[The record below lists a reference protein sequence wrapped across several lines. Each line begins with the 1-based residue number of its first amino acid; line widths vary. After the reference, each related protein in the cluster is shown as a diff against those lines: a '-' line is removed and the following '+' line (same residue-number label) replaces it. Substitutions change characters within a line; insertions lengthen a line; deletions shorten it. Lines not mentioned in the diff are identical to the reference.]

1 MENQALPIFFRALKS
16 VGESWKK
23 SHEWMGHIEYEKG
36 SDMEK
41 MSLEEL
47 VLVTLDSTI
56 QAAKE
61 MFEVSDDEDEEE
73 LTEESCTFNRIL
85 GSYTDG
91 RGSSCNSPA
100 TPTSVL
106 HTTFTPGSP
115 TTPGKK
121 LNSPYSQPRLM
132 PLRVKAVGKL
142 NPIDLKRLSFYM
154 SPSPQDL
161 SPLSLRVEK
170 EQKQEK
176 EETNMEEE
184 TLRTP
189 RADSEEM
196 ATNEEEDES
205 DQSGDVI
212 MLSPILETTDEE
224 GKLADSEEMTS
235 NEEEDESGQSGDVVM
250 LSLILETTD
259 DEEQEEHSQ
268 TRPQLALPNIPLN
281 EAPIATPVPPS
292 PPPPPPLPLTSLKP
306 VQNLPPPPP
315 SFPPFKSPSMML
327 SNATAPPP
335 PPPPP
340 PSKSP
345 SVMLP
350 NMAAP
355 RPPSPPLK
363 SPPVMLPNVAAPPP
377 PPPPSQ
383 SPPKSP
389 NGAALQSPPPPPNM
403 PGCRSA
409 FPPPPP
415 PPSKGSGALP
425 PPPLPPT
432 KGGAPPPPP
441 PGAGRNLR
449 ARATTKLKRSSHMGN
464 MYRVLKGKL
473 EGSALDGKTSGGKK
487 SQIGA
492 GAPAGGQQGMADALA
507 EITKRSAYFQQIEE
521 DFKNHSK
528 AIMELK
534 KEISTFQTKEMAE
547 LMKYHKH
554 VESILEQLTDE
565 TQVLARFEDFPTK
578 KLETLR
584 MASSLYTKLN
594 GIVTTLETWKIEAPL
609 VQLLDRVERYFN
621 KIKGEIDTMERT
633 KDEEAKKFQSQ
644 NIHFDFQIL
653 VKIKEAMVDV
663 SSSCME
669 LALKEK
675 REKKTSEQ
683 RETGKKSDSQTK
695 MTPKLLWRAFQLA
708 FRVYTFAGGQDD
720 RADMLTRE
728 LAQEIEATPPQP

>member
-1 MENQALPIFFRALKS
+1 MCIMEANEMLLLCK
-16 VGESWKK
+16 VV
-23 SHEWMGHIEYEKG
+23 
-36 SDMEK
+36 
-41 MSLEEL
+41 L
-47 VLVTLDSTI
+47 VLGTLESTI
-56 QAAKE
+56 LAAKE
-61 MFEVSDDEDEEE
+61 MFEVSDDDDEDE
-73 LTEESCTFNRIL
+73 LTEESCTFNKIL
-85 GSYTDG
+85 GSHTDSK
-91 RGSSCNSPA
+91 SSCCNSPA
-100 TPTSVL
+100 TPTSIL
-106 HTTFTPGSP
+106 HTTFSPSSP
-115 TTPGKK
+115 TTPGKR

-154 SPSPQDL
+154 SPSPQDF
-161 SPLSLRVEK
+161 SPLSLRMEK

-176 EETNMEEE
+176 EETMEEE
-184 TLRTP
+184 TLKTP
-189 RADSEEM
+189 RANSEEM
-196 ATNEEEDES
+196 ATDKEEDES
-205 DQSGDVI
+205 DQ
-212 MLSPILETTDEE
+212 MLPFPNLEMTDEE
-224 GKLADSEEMTS
+224 EAEKLSPTQSELVQP
-235 NEEEDESGQSGDVVM
+235 D
-250 LSLILETTD
+250 
-259 DEEQEEHSQ
+259 
-268 TRPQLALPNIPLN
+268 IPLN
-281 EAPIATPVPPS
+281 VVEAPIATPLPPSSSS
-292 PPPPPPLPLTSLKP
+292 PPPPPPTLPLTSPKT

-315 SFPPFKSPSMML
+315 FLPLKSPSMML
-327 SNATAPPP
+327 PNVTAPTPPP

-340 PSKSP
+340 KSP
-345 SVMLP
+345 SVVLP

-355 RPPSPPLK
+355 SPPSPPLK
-363 SPPVMLPNVAAPPP
+363 SPPMMFPNVATPPP

-383 SPPKSP
+383 SPPKLP
-389 NGAALQSPPPPPNM
+389 NEEALPSPPSPPNM
-403 PGCRSA
+403 PGSRSA

-415 PPSKGSGALP
+415 PPSKGSGTLP

-441 PGAGRNLR
+441 PGAGRTLR

-492 GAPAGGQQGMADALA
+492 GAPAGGKQGMADALA

-521 DFKNHSK
+521 DFKNHAK

-547 LMKYHKH
+547 LIKFQKH

-565 TQVLARFEDFPTK
+565 TQVLARFDDFPTK

-584 MASSLYTKLN
+584 MASSLYGKLN
-594 GIVTTLETWKIEAPL
+594 GIVKTLETWKIEAPL
-609 VQLLDRVERYFN
+609 GQLLDRVERYFN
-621 KIKGEIDTMERT
+621 KIKGELDTMERT
-633 KDEEAKKFQSQ
+633 KDEEAKKFQGH

-653 VKIKEAMVDV
+653 IKIKEAMVDV

-669 LALKEK
+669 LALKEN
-675 REKKTSEQ
+675 REAKAAER

-695 MTPKLLWRAFQLA
+695 MTPKMLWRAFQLA

-720 RADMLTRE
+720 RADRLTRE
-728 LAQEIEATPPQP
+728 LAQEIEAIPPQP